1 LYVVDGQAIKLVP
14 CSQKLRLALY
24 NPCSHGKVTKD
35 VASDLA
41 GEVFFAD
48 LVPEENRPS
57 RQYYDN
63 GTSAVFGFYLGSLH
77 HTRQNHVWST
87 VIAWK
92 RVVLAETRL
101 NTLHGGVVRAPQASN
116 GGREKLKFA
125 VWF

>member
-14 CSQKLRLALY
+14 CSQKLRLALH
-24 NPCSHGKVTKD
+24 NRSHGKVTKD

-63 GTSAVFGFYLGSLH
+63 GTSRRFNLILSGKFTTCH
-77 HTRQNHVWST
+77 QQNHVWST
-87 VIAWK
+87 VIA
-92 RVVLAETRL
+92 
-101 NTLHGGVVRAPQASN
+101 
-116 GGREKLKFA
+116 
-125 VWF
+125 

>member
-14 CSQKLRLALY
+14 CSQKIGTVQPVLTRKSY
-24 NPCSHGKVTKD
+24 QRRG
-35 VASDLA
+35 SDLA

-63 GTSAVFGFYLGSLH
+63 GTSRRFNWILSGKFTTPGAEPCVVNGD
-77 HTRQNHVWST
+77 RV
-87 VIAWK
+87 

-101 NTLHGGVVRAPQASN
+101 NTLHGGVVRAPKLLT
-116 GGREKLKFA
+116 GGREKLKLSLP
-125 VWF
+125 WF